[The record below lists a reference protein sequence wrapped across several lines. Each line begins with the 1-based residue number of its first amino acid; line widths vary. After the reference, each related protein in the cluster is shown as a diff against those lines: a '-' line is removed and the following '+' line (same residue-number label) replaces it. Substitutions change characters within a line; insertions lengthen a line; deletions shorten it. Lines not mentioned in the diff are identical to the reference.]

1 MSGLLQPTSGSNQP
15 TPDFGRAFSKRIN
28 MDRFVDGGHIK
39 THSYRRIRWNCL
51 LAQGL
56 LESWTAGCGFNDMD
70 PVERHVSSY
79 ESLARKCIPSRYGPG
94 HRFAPFGAGGGAALG

>member
-15 TPDFGRAFSKRIN
+15 TPDFGRAFSERIN
-28 MDRFVDGGHIK
+28 IDRFVDGGHIK

-79 ESLARKCIPSRYGPG
+79 EPVNASQVVMDPVIGLLLSVQGVVLR
-94 HRFAPFGAGGGAALG
+94 